1 MTNMDTWKVEVQAF
15 AVDFLNWTI
24 VLTCLF
30 LKVPQIF
37 HLKNKRPSEIKG
49 LSLQAIAMEI
59 VGYSIMALYNFKNKY
74 TLNTYLEYLA
84 LLIQEYIMLFYVLR
98 AKGHLANKYT
108 SITAVIY
115 IVSVSAF
122 LIEIIP
128 METLNY
134 LVPLCLPLS
143 GVAKV
148 TYIVGMIRASNSD
161 AISMETWAMSALT
174 NAGRFFTVFMD
185 SADKHL
191 LLNYSVSVILSSAVL
206 GTAVYYQLQVQTPMI
221 ATRRREPSVRRH
233 YHVD

>member
-1 MTNMDTWKVEVQAF
+1 MDNWKVELKVF
-15 AVDFLNWTI
+15 AVDFLNWSI

-37 HLKNKRPSEIKG
+37 HLNNKRPSEIKG
-49 LSLQAIAMEI
+49 ISLHAIAMEI

-74 TLNTYLEYLA
+74 TLVTYLEYLA

-98 AKGHLANKYT
+98 AKGYLANKYT
-108 SITAVIY
+108 SMISGTY

-128 METLNY
+128 KETLNY
-134 LVPLCLPLS
+134 LVPICLPLS

-148 TYIVGMIRASNSD
+148 TYIRGMMKASNSD
-161 AISMETWAMSALT
+161 AISIETWTMSALT

-191 LLNYSVSVILSSAVL
+191 LLNYSVSAILSSAVL
-206 GTAVYYQLQVQTPMI
+206 GTAAYYQLQAQTPMI
-221 ATRRREPSVRRH
+221 STRRREPSVRRH